1 MCFGNNGERL
11 MTLPYFGAVNTFP
24 ILTKR
29 LLPHLLCLALLTALS
44 VFFYQNTI
52 SSWPS
57 HIHAWTQ
64 GDRYALAIKF
74 ADTGLNLFKPRTFN
88 LQTKEGITA
97 VDLPLHDYAV
107 GILMK
112 ISGSRSPMIFRLY
125 TLLFSILGCWF
136 LFRLARDASGSV
148 AKGLVAV
155 VFVFTCPVITYYQA
169 GFIPSATSFSAAMM
183 GYYFYFRYKKGLNI
197 SDLYWAIGLM
207 ALAALSRSPFN
218 IFLFAMLLQQ
228 GIGWFQKRKIDRK
241 EALAFVAAYSVIVV
255 ANLYKIWLAQVYGSQ
270 FLGQMRPAS
279 SFGEFVQLLGSVLE
293 RWSSQLFSVG
303 HYILLAATVSFLMVQ
318 LFRKKADA
326 LTRQIMLQSILTIGG
341 GLLYFGLMARQFVDH
356 EYYFM
361 DSLYPGVALLLVAG
375 VYCAPFNTLTFKAF
389 FGVLALLCLGYGT
402 LASKKVQE
410 LKYTD
415 LPSDGGEITRKNFIG
430 AGSLLDSLGISRD
443 AKILVMDAYSTNI
456 PLIHLNRMGHT
467 LLSTRRHKI
476 EESLRW
482 DFDFIAIQD
491 IFLPSEIISSYP
503 ELLHQLERMGGNGRI
518 SVFRYNPAGQ
528 NGDLKK
534 LLDIK
539 NTRLESTLDF
549 EPGSPAPFWKS
560 EGPTFEMNN
569 STVSLLKKDMEFGPG
584 FMMPIEQRPDFRRVL
599 FEGSLYT
606 ENQGDKLDVVATV
619 EGGGKVFYYAGY
631 PIVLNEK
638 GIWTKFQGMF
648 ELPPN
653 TPAGQ
658 ELKCYLWNPGGA
670 EVYFD
675 NLKVTLY

>member
-1 MCFGNNGERL
+1 M
-11 MTLPYFGAVNTFP
+11 
-24 ILTKR
+24 
-29 LLPHLLCLALLTALS
+29 
-44 VFFYQNTI
+44 
-52 SSWPS
+52 SWPS
-57 HIHAWTQ
+57 HIHSWTQ

-88 LQTKEGITA
+88 LQTKEGVTA
-97 VDLPLHDYAV
+97 VDLPVHDYVV
-107 GILMK
+107 GVVMK

-136 LFRLARDASGSV
+136 LFRLAWDVSDSV
-148 AKGLVAV
+148 LKGLVVAI
-155 VFVFTCPVITYYQA
+155 FVFTCPVITYYQA
-169 GFIPSATSFSAAMM
+169 GFIPSATSFSAVLI
-183 GYYFYFRYKKGLNI
+183 GYYFYFRYKKSLKTR
-197 SDLYWAIGLM
+197 DFHWALGLM

-218 IFLFAMLLQQ
+218 IFLFAVFLQQ

-241 EALAFVAAYSVIVV
+241 EALAFAAAYSVVVV

-270 FLGQMRPAS
+270 FLGQLRPANNFDES
-279 SFGEFVQLLGSVLE
+279 MQLLGFVLE
-293 RWSSQLFSVG
+293 RWASQLFSVG
-303 HYILLAATVSFLMVQ
+303 HYVLLTVAVFFLLAQ
-318 LFRKKADA
+318 LFRKKADF
-326 LTRQIMLQSILTIGG
+326 LTRQILLQSTLTMGG
-341 GLLYFGLMARQFVDH
+341 GLLYFVLMARQFVDH

-361 DSLYPGVALLLVAG
+361 DSLYPGVVLLLVAG
-375 VYCAPFNTLTFKAF
+375 VHCMPFNNLTYRAV
-389 FGVLALLCLGYGT
+389 FGVFALLCLGYGT

-415 LPSDGGEITRKNFIG
+415 LPADGGEITRKNFIG

-467 LLSTRRHKI
+467 LLSTRPQKI
-476 EESLRW
+476 AESLRL
-482 DFDFIAIQD
+482 DFDFIVIQD

-503 ELLHQLERMGGNGRI
+503 ELLGQLERVGGNGRI
-518 SVFRYNPAGQ
+518 SVFRYDPAGQ

-549 EPGSPAPFWKS
+549 EPGNPASFWKG
-560 EGPTFEMNN
+560 EGPKVEMNN
-569 STVSLLKKDMEFGPG
+569 STVGLLKKDMEFGPG
-584 FMMPIEQRPDFRRVL
+584 FMMPMVQRPDFRRVL
-599 FEGSLYT
+599 FEGNFYT
-606 ENQGDKLDVVATV
+606 ENQGDKVDLVSTV

-638 GIWTKFQGMF
+638 GSWTKFQGMF

-653 TPAGQ
+653 TPPGQ
-658 ELKCYLWNPGGA
+658 ELKCYLWNPGKA

>member
-1 MCFGNNGERL
+1 M
-11 MTLPYFGAVNTFP
+11 
-24 ILTKR
+24 
-29 LLPHLLCLALLTALS
+29 
-44 VFFYQNTI
+44 
-52 SSWPS
+52 SWPS
-57 HIHAWTQ
+57 HIHSWTQ

-88 LQTKEGITA
+88 LQTKEGVTA
-97 VDLPLHDYAV
+97 VDLPVHDYVV
-107 GILMK
+107 GVVMK

-136 LFRLARDASGSV
+136 LFRLARDVSGSV
-148 AKGLVAV
+148 AKGLAV
-155 VFVFTCPVITYYQA
+155 TVFVFTCPVITYYQA
-169 GFIPSATSFSAAMM
+169 GFIPSATSFSAVLI
-183 GYYFYFRYKKGLNI
+183 GYYFYFRYKKSLKI
-197 SDLYWAIGLM
+197 RDFHWALGLM

-218 IFLFAMLLQQ
+218 IFLFAVLLQQ

-241 EALAFVAAYSVIVV
+241 EALAFAAAYSVVVV
-255 ANLYKIWLAQVYGSQ
+255 ANLYEIWLAQVYGSQ
-270 FLGQMRPAS
+270 FLGQLRPAKG
-279 SFGEFVQLLGSVLE
+279 FGESVQLLGSVLE
-293 RWSSQLFSVG
+293 RWASQLFSIG
-303 HYILLAATVSFLMVQ
+303 HYVLLAVVVFFLLAQ
-318 LFRKKADA
+318 LFRKRADV
-326 LTRQIMLQSILTIGG
+326 LTRQILLQSTLTMGG
-341 GLLYFGLMARQFVDH
+341 GLLYFVLMARQFVDH

-361 DSLYPGVALLLVAG
+361 DSLYPGVVLLLVAG
-375 VYCAPFNTLTFKAF
+375 IHCVPFNNLTYRAVFSIF
-389 FGVLALLCLGYGT
+389 ALLCLGYGT

-415 LPSDGGEITRKNFIG
+415 LPADGGEITRKNFIG

-467 LLSTRRHKI
+467 LLSTRPQKI
-476 EESLRW
+476 AESLRL
-482 DFDFIAIQD
+482 DFDFIVIQD

-503 ELLHQLERMGGNGRI
+503 ELLNQLERVGGNGRI
-518 SVFRYNPAGQ
+518 SVFRYDPAGQ

-539 NTRLESTLDF
+539 NTRLESTLNF

-560 EGPTFEMNN
+560 EGPKVEMNN
-569 STVSLLKKDMEFGPG
+569 STVGLLKKDMEFGPG
-584 FMMPIEQRPDFRRVL
+584 FMMPMEQRPDFRRVL
-599 FEGSLYT
+599 FEGSFYN
-606 ENQGDKLDVVATV
+606 ENQRDKVDLVSTV
-619 EGGGKVFYYAGY
+619 EGGGKAFYYAGY

-638 GIWTKFQGMF
+638 GVWTKFQGMF

-653 TPAGQ
+653 TPPGQ